1 MFQQIQFELKEFE
14 LLFQTFWNKFTN
26 NNNNKKKKEITKKNI
41 TSLNNVLTWSNV
53 NNVDEP
59 KFVAFIIR

>member
-14 LLFQTFWNKFTN
+14 LLFQTFEINLLIII
-26 NNNNKKKKEITKKNI
+26 KKITKENI